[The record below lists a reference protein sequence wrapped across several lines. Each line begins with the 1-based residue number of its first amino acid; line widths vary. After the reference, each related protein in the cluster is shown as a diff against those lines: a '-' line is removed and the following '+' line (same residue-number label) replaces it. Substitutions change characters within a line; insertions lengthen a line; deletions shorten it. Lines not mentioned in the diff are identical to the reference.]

1 MMIVKIIA
9 AVLLVLSIAGVLFY
23 FLKVEPEAMAAM
35 MEDAFAKGRLMGYL
49 EGFMDGLGVEDEE
62 EEDDDGR
69 TESGLA

>member
-1 MMIVKIIA
+1 MIMKIIA
-9 AVLLVLSIAGVLFY
+9 AVLLVLVLGWALFY
-23 FLKVEPEAMAAM
+23 FLKVEPEAMEAM
-35 MEDAFAKGRLMGYL
+35 IKDAFAKGRLMGYL